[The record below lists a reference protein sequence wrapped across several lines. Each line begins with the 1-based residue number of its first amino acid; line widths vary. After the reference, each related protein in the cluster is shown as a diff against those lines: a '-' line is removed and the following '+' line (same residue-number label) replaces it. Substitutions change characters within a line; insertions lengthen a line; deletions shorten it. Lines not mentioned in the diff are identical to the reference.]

1 MTQKKKKK
9 SLSFLFFPQ
18 ELLQQFVVLSKG
30 SIPSRQAWVRL
41 GQSIIDP
48 MEWVTLKLLSGAD
61 WQVIFVDQ
69 HADGTLMS
77 WPVPKSARSSIAP

>member
-1 MTQKKKKK
+1 MTQKKKKIIE
-9 SLSFLFFPQ
+9 LSVFSPRASPA
-18 ELLQQFVVLSKG
+18 VCG
-30 SIPSRQAWVRL
+30 SFQGLHTFSAGLGQT

>member
-1 MTQKKKKK
+1 MIKKGK

-30 SIPSRQAWVRL
+30 SIPSQQAWVRL

-48 MEWVTLKLLSGAD
+48 IEWVTLNLLSGAD
-61 WQVIFVDQ
+61 WKVIFVIRVQQILLFDVV
-69 HADGTLMS
+69 ACS
-77 WPVPKSARSSIAP
+77 